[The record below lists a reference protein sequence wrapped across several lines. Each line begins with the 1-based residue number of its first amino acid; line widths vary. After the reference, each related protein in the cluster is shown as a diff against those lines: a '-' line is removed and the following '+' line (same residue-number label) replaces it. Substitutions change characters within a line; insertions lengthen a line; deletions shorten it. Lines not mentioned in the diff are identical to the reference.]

1 MSMKG
6 FVKGMAAGLVAGA
19 TIGIILKPKRQAK
32 RVNVKNSAGRAL
44 KTIGG
49 LMENLGDT
57 IS

>member
-6 FVKGMAAGLVAGA
+6 FVKGMTAGLVAGA

>member
-1 MSMKG
+1 MNMKG
-6 FVKGMAAGLVAGA
+6 FIKGMAAGLVAGA
-19 TIGIILKPKRQAK
+19 TIGVMLKPKPNAK